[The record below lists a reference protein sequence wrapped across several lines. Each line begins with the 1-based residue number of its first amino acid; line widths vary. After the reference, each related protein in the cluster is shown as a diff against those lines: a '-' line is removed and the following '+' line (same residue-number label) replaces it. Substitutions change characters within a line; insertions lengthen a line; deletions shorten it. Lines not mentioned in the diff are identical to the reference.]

1 MPALLSLDMA
11 PRAAVWNKLIEII
24 RIDGTVKRVIPR
36 AASFRYWT
44 GTDEDSQPFTTDL
57 APAVR
62 FTPAAGP
69 VAWLYPGSM
78 AGDLLINCEMIVQG
92 TAVIDVMNLWWAIQ
106 RALYPRSQPARQA
119 IQVALNA
126 AGGTTGQPVFSQPA
140 YSTELTD
147 NCQLAVGQIK
157 IQIMENIDT

>member
-1 MPALLSLDMA
+1 MPALLDLDTA
-11 PRAAVWNKLIEII
+11 PRAAVWLKLIEII
-24 RIDGTVKRVIPR
+24 RIDATIKRTIPR

-44 GTDEDSQPFTTDL
+44 GTDEDSQPFTTEL

-62 FTPAAGP
+62 FAPAAGP
-69 VAWLYPGSM
+69 DVWLYPGSL

-106 RALYPRSQPARQA
+106 RALYPKLQSARQV

-126 AGGTTGQPVFSQPA
+126 AGATTGQPVFSQPA

-147 NCQLAVGQIK
+147 NCQIAMGQIK
-157 IQIMENIDT
+157 IQIQENIDT